1 MMELVDFIT
10 SVDNHLKRLANGS
23 LKLKGLKSLAY
34 ELAEK
39 DHVALEGKRK
49 FSHYTSFSNSRT
61 KKFGKTKEIV
71 IDKDMVK
78 VTAMKRKQVYR
89 RTEFDS
95 KFNWLF

>member
-1 MMELVDFIT
+1 MEMIEFMALVEKNLT
-10 SVDNHLKRLANGS
+10 KLANGS
-23 LKLKGLKSLAY
+23 LKLKGLKSIAY

>member
-10 SVDNHLKRLANGS
+10 SVGNHLKKLANGS
-23 LKLKGLKSLAY
+23 LKLKGLKALAY

-39 DHVALEGKRK
+39 DHAALEGKRK

-61 KKFGKTKEIV
+61 KKFGRAKEIV
-71 IDKDMVK
+71 IDKDIVK

>member
-1 MMELVDFIT
+1 MEMIEFMALVEKNLT
-10 SVDNHLKRLANGS
+10 KLANGS
-23 LKLKGLKSLAY
+23 LKLKGLKSIAY

-78 VTAMKRKQVYR
+78 VTSMKRKQVYR

>member
-39 DHVALEGKRK
+39 DHIAAEGKRK

-78 VTAMKRKQVYR
+78 VTAMKRKPVYR
-89 RTEFDS
+89 KNEFDS
-95 KFNWLF
+95 KHNWLF